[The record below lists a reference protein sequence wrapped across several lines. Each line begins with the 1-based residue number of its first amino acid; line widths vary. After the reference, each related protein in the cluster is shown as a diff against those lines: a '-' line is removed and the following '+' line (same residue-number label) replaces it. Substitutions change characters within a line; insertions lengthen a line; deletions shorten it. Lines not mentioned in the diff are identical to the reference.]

1 VNTAAGNGR
10 VYRWALPPT
19 ARLGALERCV
29 LVPALEPGFV
39 RAYFVAHG
47 RIASERTLPPGGGA
61 ALEVEAG
68 LAAAR
73 RAETPS
79 NTVLLGVL
87 EELLLL
93 GTFLRR
99 PPPELRRV
107 PLEREA
113 ILRAAEALAALHTA
127 APRPPAGRPRRSR

>member
-1 VNTAAGNGR
+1 M
-10 VYRWALPPT
+10 
-19 ARLGALERCV
+19 

-99 PPPELRRV
+99 PPPELRVV
-107 PLEREA
+107 PLDLDA
-113 ILRAAEALAALHTA
+113 IRALVAGLPLAA
-127 APRPPAGRPRRSR
+127 